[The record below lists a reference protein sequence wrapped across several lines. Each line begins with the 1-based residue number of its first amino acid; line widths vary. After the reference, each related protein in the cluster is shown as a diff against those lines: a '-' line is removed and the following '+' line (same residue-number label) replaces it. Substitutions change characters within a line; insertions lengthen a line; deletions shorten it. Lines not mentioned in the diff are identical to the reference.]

1 MFGKLKATA
10 LNLRKAIANVGIHVG
25 GWLVVKTLKVAP
37 AVLELS
43 AYALVTVGLGLAYT
57 PLFWISAGLSLWIVA
72 HGSQ

>member
-1 MFGKLKATA
+1 MIGKLRLTV
-10 LNLRKAIANVGIHVG
+10 LNLRKAIVSAGIHVG
-25 GWLVVKTLKVAP
+25 GWLVVKTREAAP

-43 AYALVTVGLGLAYT
+43 AYALVTIGLGLAYT